1 MTRFGNEIITKLC
14 HRLFKDPTSATMDDV
29 QKIVRGWLLASEGR
43 LPGLV
48 AKPKCSSNIGARCHG
63 VRSGKTTFLPE
74 VVCPTTDGGRH
85 GPKQG

>member
-43 LPGLV
+43 LPGPV
-48 AKPKCSSNIGARCHG
+48 AKPK
-63 VRSGKTTFLPE
+63 GK
-74 VVCPTTDGGRH
+74 
-85 GPKQG
+85 K